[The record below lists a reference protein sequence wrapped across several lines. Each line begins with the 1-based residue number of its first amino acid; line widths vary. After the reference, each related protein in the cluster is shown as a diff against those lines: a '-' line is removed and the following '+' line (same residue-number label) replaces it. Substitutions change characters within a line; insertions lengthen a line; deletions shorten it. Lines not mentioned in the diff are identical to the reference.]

1 MTELFIY
8 ALAISTVFFL
18 FKFLEMKFVPDD
30 EKKPLKVVIKE
41 SLFVYFASV
50 VGIYLY
56 SQFDSNS
63 TDVKTGGKTTMAFVD
78 NPSF

>member
-1 MTELFIY
+1 MTDVFIY
-8 ALAISTVFFL
+8 SLAISAIFFM

-41 SLFVYFASV
+41 TILVYFASV

-56 SQFDSNS
+56 SQFDLP
-63 TDVKTGGKTTMAFVD
+63 TMVQTAGKNTMAFVD
-78 NPSF
+78 NPTF

>member
-1 MTELFIY
+1 MTEVFLY

-18 FKFLEMKFVPDD
+18 FKFVEMKFASDD
-30 EKKPLKVVIKE
+30 DKKPLKVVTKE
-41 SLFVYFASV
+41 SLFVYIASV

-56 SQFDSNS
+56 SQFDTES
-63 TDVKTGGKTTMAFVD
+63 VKAGGGKTTMAFVD

>member
-1 MTELFIY
+1 MTEVFLY

-18 FKFLEMKFVPDD
+18 FKFVEMKFASDD
-30 EKKPLKVVIKE
+30 DKKPLKVVTKE
-41 SLFVYFASV
+41 SLLVYIASV

-56 SQFDSNS
+56 SQFDIES
-63 TDVKTGGKTTMAFVD
+63 VKAGGGKTTMAFVD

>member
-1 MTELFIY
+1 MTEVFIY

-30 EKKPLKVVIKE
+30 EKKPLKVVMKE
-41 SLFVYFASV
+41 SLLVYFASV
-50 VGIYLY
+50 LGIYLY
-56 SQFDSNS
+56 SQFDSK
-63 TDVKTGGKTTMAFVD
+63 DVKPGGKTTMAFVD